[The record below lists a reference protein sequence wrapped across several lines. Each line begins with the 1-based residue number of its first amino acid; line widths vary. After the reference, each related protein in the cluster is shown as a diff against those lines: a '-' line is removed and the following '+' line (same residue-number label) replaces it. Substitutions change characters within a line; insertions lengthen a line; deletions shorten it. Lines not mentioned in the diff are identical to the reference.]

1 MAAPTIRARAV
12 ATPATHGWAG
22 SGGRRVSETTVYCAC
37 AASKQIG
44 QTLLDYSSLEA
55 IYFHRLRNIPV
66 MLRVTWWVEREV
78 ATTSPVGAVV
88 VDASSRRLVTV
99 SSLFSI
105 LGSGGS
111 SAGGGCCWWWLLLVV
126 LSDN

>member
-12 ATPATHGWAG
+12 ATPATQGWAG
-22 SGGRRVSETTVYCAC
+22 SGGRRVSEITVYCAC

-44 QTLLDYSSLEA
+44 QTLLDYSSPEA

-66 MLRVTWWVEREV
+66 MLRVLWWVEREV

-88 VDASSRRLVTV
+88 VDASSRRLVLV

-105 LGSGGS
+105 LAPGS
-111 SAGGGCCWWWLLLVV
+111 SSCWWWLLLVV
-126 LSDN
+126 AVSDN